1 MTCREVVATGRYPY
15 TGRLGI
21 LSAEDWKLVD
31 DAMQLVHAQ
40 GHRGPEFFT
49 DQRRTETAGDASARH
64 LPGAADSDSGRT
76 DFLPGH
82 ALQDRHFIQYPKTR
96 GRKKYG
102 GCHVAPRTGSGVKGI
117 GCDRLCGGRPHG
129 KTGTPEEVFSGD
141 YIQKLYGVDAECFDP
156 RTGAVYLRGNK
167 SRPKIF
173 VIGGAGS
180 GIPVYHALQR
190 KNVPFA
196 AGILM
201 ENDVEYQDSC
211 AGGKPGG
218 FCEAVFPG
226 HRGGDRGGEVVDKD
240 V

>member
-1 MTCREVVATGRYPY
+1 
-15 TGRLGI
+15 
-21 LSAEDWKLVD
+21 
-31 DAMQLVHAQ
+31 MQPGACQ

-49 DQRRTETAGDASARH
+49 DQRRTETAGDVSARH

-117 GCDRLCGGRPHG
+117 GCDRLCGGRAHRKNRDAG
-129 KTGTPEEVFSGD
+129 GSIFGRLYSK
-141 YIQKLYGVDAECFDP
+141 KLYGVDAECFDP

-167 SRPKIF
+167 SRPKLF

-196 AGILM
+196 AGI
-201 ENDVEYQDSC
+201 
-211 AGGKPGG
+211 
-218 FCEAVFPG
+218 
-226 HRGGDRGGEVVDKD
+226 
-240 V
+240 